1 MMKVAFKKKVATLGW
16 STCQMHTEEG
26 TTGTWLKS
34 PNCLQSSWIATTD
47 LQNTIDQPKTDPLFI
62 QKRHSKPTLIKEICQ
77 KLTFYHY
84 NE

>member
-47 LQNTIDQPKTDPLFI
+47 LQNTIDQPKTEPSVYSETTQQTYID
-62 QKRHSKPTLIKEICQ
+62 KRNLLETDILSL
-77 KLTFYHY
+77 
-84 NE
+84 